1 MADWL
6 MFRSHSSRETGRF
19 RRRAVTVGASLL
31 AASGF
36 ATLGIAG
43 TASGT
48 AGAASPP
55 FLSQFTSVTTVASTV
70 PHNGDVNPYGI
81 VTVPMSTGKL
91 VAGDTLVSNFN
102 ARSNLQGTGS
112 TIVQISPSGTQKRF
126 AHIQR
131 TQLPGR
137 CPGGIGLTTALTVL
151 GDGYVVV
158 GSLPDKDAGTA
169 TATPEAGCLIV
180 LDPNGQPVE
189 TWPSSQIN
197 GPWDM
202 TMVQSGHIDELFV
215 TNVLNG
221 TVAAAG
227 QRVNGGT
234 VVRLDIKLPKG
245 KAPVLFSSTTVA
257 KGFTEQ
263 LNTSA
268 LVLGPTGD
276 AVSASG
282 TLYVADTVNNR
293 IATVPDAT
301 TRTTPLVGGG
311 HTLTSGGS
319 LNGPLGMALAPNG
332 DILTVNGGDGNAVE
346 TNPSGKQVDTVQI
359 DPLKSGGDLFGLIV
373 APNNDGVLF
382 VDDGDNTLKLFGP

>member
-1 MADWL
+1 MADRPI
-6 MFRSHSSRETGRF
+6 FRSDSSREIRGF
-19 RRRAVTVGASLL
+19 LHRAVTVGVSLL
-31 AASGF
+31 TASGF
-36 ATLGIAG
+36 AALGLAG
-43 TASGT
+43 AASGT

-55 FLSQFTSVTTVASTV
+55 FLSQFSSVTTVASTV

-102 ARSNLQGTGS
+102 AKSNLQGTGS
-112 TIVQISPSGTQKRF
+112 TIVQISPSGALTQF
-126 AHIQR
+126 ARIHR

-158 GSLPDKDAGTA
+158 GTLPVKDAGTGP
-169 TATPEAGCLIV
+169 PEAGCMIV

-202 TMVQSGHIDELFV
+202 TMVQSGNIDELFV

-227 QRVNGGT
+227 QPVNGGT
-234 VVRLDIKLPKG
+234 VVRLDVKLPNG
-245 KAPVLFSSTTVA
+245 KPPALFSSTTVA

-276 AVSASG
+276 AVNSSG
-282 TLYVADTVNNR
+282 TLYVADTVHNR
-293 IATVPDAT
+293 IAVVPDAT
-301 TRTTPLVGGG
+301 TRTTPFAGGG
-311 HTLTSGGS
+311 RTLTSGGS
-319 LNGPLGMALAPNG
+319 LNAPLGMALAPNG
-332 DILTVNGGDGNAVE
+332 DILTVNGGNGNAVE
-346 TNPSGKQVDTVQI
+346 TNPKGKQVDTVQI

-382 VDDGDNTLKLFGP
+382 VDDGDNTLKLFGPG

>member
-1 MADWL
+1 MTSRHSL
-6 MFRSHSSRETGRF
+6 RCPSSRVHGGF
-19 RRRAVTVGASLL
+19 RRRAVTVGVSLL

-81 VTVPMSTGKL
+81 VSVPMSTGTL
-91 VAGDTLVSNFN
+91 VAGDTLISNFN
-102 ARSNLQGTGS
+102 AKSNLQGTGT
-112 TIVQISPSGTQKRF
+112 TIVEISPSGTQTVF
-126 AHIQR
+126 AHIHR
-131 TQLPGR
+131 ADLPGP
-137 CPGGIGLTTALTVL
+137 CPGGVGLTTALTVL

-158 GSLPDKDAGTA
+158 GSLPVTNAGTG
-169 TATPEAGCLIV
+169 TPEAGCLIV

-189 TWPSSQIN
+189 TWASSQIN

-202 TMVQSGHIDELFV
+202 TMVPSGNVDELFV
-215 TNVLNG
+215 TNVLNK

-227 QRVNGGT
+227 QPVDGGT
-234 VVRLDIKLPKG
+234 VVRLDINLPSG
-245 KAPVLFSSTTVA
+245 KPPVLFSSTTVA

-263 LNTSA
+263 LNASA

-276 AVSASG
+276 AVNRSG
-282 TLYVADTVNNR
+282 TLYVADPINNR
-293 IATVPDAT
+293 IAVVPNAT
-301 TRTTPLVGGG
+301 TRSTPMLGGG
-311 HTLTSGGS
+311 FTLTWGGS
-319 LNGPLGMALAPNG
+319 LNAPLGMTLAPNG

-346 TNPSGKQVDTVQI
+346 TTPLGKQVDTAQI
-359 DPLKSGGDLFGLIV
+359 DPLNSGGDLFGLIV
-373 APNNDGVLF
+373 APNNHGVLF
-382 VDDGDNTLKLFGP
+382 VDDGDNTLKLFGPG